1 MVMSKPPGERGNPS
15 FFKPRQLKESDY
27 TKVLKWLNQNDFP
40 SVSKQLVIDC
50 VQELCEEN
58 IISPVRHYL
67 ESLAFDP
74 QIDEPQLSFW
84 MERYLGV
91 EPTTDEERRY
101 VEAVSRL
108 SLIQAVA
115 RALNPGC
122 KADSV
127 PILEGGQGIG
137 KSTAIRIL
145 HGAEWF
151 GDALPPMSHKDAS
164 DYIRGKWGIELAE
177 LAFQQKAE
185 VETQKSFISR
195 REERFRP
202 AYGREEIC
210 YPRRCVF
217 WEQPTAQTTSKMTQV
232 IVASY
237 LLRPHR
243 SMSKDS
249 GPIET
254 SSGQRLYFTI
264 VMVSNTGCLAS

>member
-1 MVMSKPPGERGNPS
+1 MRARALRGEHRFS
-15 FFKPRQLKESDY
+15 
-27 TKVLKWLNQNDFP
+27 
-40 SVSKQLVIDC
+40 C
-50 VQELCEEN
+50 
-58 IISPVRHYL
+58 SPYL

-217 WEQPTAQTTSKMTQV
+217 WGTTNRSDYVKDDTGNRRFLPV
-232 IVASY
+232 KTT
-237 LLRPHR
+237 R
-243 SMSKDS
+243 SMSKNL
-249 GPIET
+249 GQIET

-264 VMVSNTGCLAS
+264 VTVSNTGCLAS